1 MFFKVFENAA
11 CLLFEALHG
20 ALGLVLPAFYAD
32 LDPKWAPK
40 WSQKWSQNGSKK
52 ESKKDPKNITLRVS
66 DIRDSNLGLSFIR
79 LAGFIFHDALSSIV
93 DPVAEKLKER
103 FKSTK
108 SLHLSIYSIVSIEE
122 VGVNHTGL
130 TFEKDKSNILVL
142 SDRQ

>member
-1 MFFKVFENAA
+1 MNILPIW
-11 CLLFEALHG
+11 LLSSMNFSMNEKDSCHYI
-20 ALGLVLPAFYAD
+20 VTYI
-32 LDPKWAPK
+32 DP
-40 WSQKWSQNGSKK
+40 